1 MAWEFKGL
9 LDESIKSRTA
19 TDNTLNSTLNYFDNP
34 KFQVKLNGGWLKT
47 IMVFTPNKTIN
58 LYIVF
63 KIKSWSYYNDNSFML
78 RSSLFGGV
86 RLTKILIAIN
96 ILILDMVFHFM
107 YVELFHYQMGSSVH
121 VDNKKYLNS
130 WQRSNARARQYW
142 SRSILYQFY
151 QTRKEIVLQL
161 QWKQQLSIC

>member
-1 MAWEFKGL
+1 MAWKFKGL

-34 KFQVKLNGGWLKT
+34 KFQVKLNGGWSKT
-47 IMVFTPNKTIN
+47 IMVSTPNKTIN

-78 RSSLFGGV
+78 RSSLFGDV

-96 ILILDMVFHFM
+96 ILILDMVFHLM
-107 YVELFHYQMGSSVH
+107 HLELFHYQMGS
-121 VDNKKYLNS
+121 YMLI
-130 WQRSNARARQYW
+130 RA
-142 SRSILYQFY
+142 
-151 QTRKEIVLQL
+151 
-161 QWKQQLSIC
+161 C

>member
-1 MAWEFKGL
+1 MVWKFKDL

-34 KFQVKLNGGWLKT
+34 KFQVKLNGGWSKT

-78 RSSLFGGV
+78 RSSLFGDV

-96 ILILDMVFHFM
+96 ILILDMVFHLM
-107 YVELFHYQMGSSVH
+107 HLELFHYQMGS
-121 VDNKKYLNS
+121 YMLI
-130 WQRSNARARQYW
+130 RA
-142 SRSILYQFY
+142 
-151 QTRKEIVLQL
+151 
-161 QWKQQLSIC
+161 C

>member
-1 MAWEFKGL
+1 MAWKFKGL

-34 KFQVKLNGGWLKT
+34 KFQVKLNGGWSKT
-47 IMVFTPNKTIN
+47 IMVFTPSKTIN

-78 RSSLFGGV
+78 RSSLFGDV

-96 ILILDMVFHFM
+96 ILILDMVFHLM
-107 YVELFHYQMGSSVH
+107 HLELFHYQMGS
-121 VDNKKYLNS
+121 YMLI
-130 WQRSNARARQYW
+130 RA
-142 SRSILYQFY
+142 
-151 QTRKEIVLQL
+151 
-161 QWKQQLSIC
+161 C

>member
-1 MAWEFKGL
+1 MAWKVKGL

-34 KFQVKLNGGWLKT
+34 KFQVKLNGGWSKT

-78 RSSLFGGV
+78 RSSLFGDV

-96 ILILDMVFHFM
+96 ILILDMVFHLM
-107 YVELFHYQMGSSVH
+107 HLELFHYQMGS
-121 VDNKKYLNS
+121 YMLI
-130 WQRSNARARQYW
+130 RA
-142 SRSILYQFY
+142 
-151 QTRKEIVLQL
+151 
-161 QWKQQLSIC
+161 C